1 MSCYRSK
8 KFRFISNI
16 RQLLIIGLL
25 LWPFQATGHF
35 NELLTILQ
43 KLIFGS
49 KCLGQV
55 ARYFPIVWDLRNTI
69 SVKDFHILKL
79 QRNKSVW
86 FMDFTENFHKSTLV
100 VQL

>member
-1 MSCYRSK
+1 M
-8 KFRFISNI
+8 

-35 NELLTILQ
+35 NELLMILQ
-43 KLIFGS
+43 ELIFGS

-55 ARYFPIVWDLRNTI
+55 DKYFPIVWDLRRY
-69 SVKDFHILKL
+69 DFSHVFEL

-86 FMDFTENFHKSTLV
+86 FMD
-100 VQL
+100 